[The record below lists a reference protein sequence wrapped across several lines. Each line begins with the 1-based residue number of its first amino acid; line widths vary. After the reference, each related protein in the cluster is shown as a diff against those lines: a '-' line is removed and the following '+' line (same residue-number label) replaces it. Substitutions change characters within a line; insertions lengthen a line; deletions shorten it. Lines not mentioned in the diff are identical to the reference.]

1 MDEILNENNIKYI
14 CYSICGLFIIVGGIF
29 LILGFSVLEATEIG
43 LDYSWVSKNVDKRIY
58 DNGLYFLGIGHSF
71 IRFPKMVQTIE
82 FSKERSANQ
91 GPLQS
96 RTADGL
102 EVVIEISFQYT

>member
-1 MDEILNENNIKYI
+1 MDELLNETNIKYI
-14 CYSICGLFIIVGGIF
+14 CYSICCSFIIVGGIF

-43 LDYSWVSKNVDKRIY
+43 LDYSWVSKNVDKKIY
-58 DNGLYFLGIGHSF
+58 ENGLHFLGIGHSF

-82 FSKERSANQ
+82 FSKEISANQ
-91 GPLQS
+91 GPLLS
-96 RTADGL
+96 RTLDGL